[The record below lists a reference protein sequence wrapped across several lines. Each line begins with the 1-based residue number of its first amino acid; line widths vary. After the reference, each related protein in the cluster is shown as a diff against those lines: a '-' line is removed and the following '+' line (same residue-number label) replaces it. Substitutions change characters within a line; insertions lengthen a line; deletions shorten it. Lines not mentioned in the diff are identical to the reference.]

1 MGATTGPPPSAGSRK
16 AAWFVARRFFLTA
29 RRSPLLS
36 FISTIAVAG
45 VCLGTAALII
55 ALSILDGFER
65 EIKSTVINFTSHVH
79 VTGYSNR
86 PLDDPE
92 KSVRLMLERVPG
104 VRSVLPYAAR
114 EGMIRSRAGVD
125 GVYLKGLDTAFD
137 DGRLA
142 RQITAGAF
150 PGVPRGMAPV
160 ALGAGLA
167 RRLGVGPGDTVFVF
181 ALPAGAAASSAP
193 KGARFAVAA
202 IFESGMAEYDDVF
215 AVTTLEAASALF
227 AIPGKVTGFEVMVDD
242 LARVDSV
249 AAGIEEVLGYP
260 HAARTVFS
268 VYRNLFSWAELQ
280 KKLSPILLSLIVVVA
295 TVNII
300 GTVLMFVLEKSRE
313 IGVLKSVGAGARFL
327 RRIFHYQGVL
337 IGAAGVALGNLL
349 ALGLLWVQLEFRPL
363 SLPADIYYM
372 NAVPVQLDPW
382 NFAAVSAL
390 TLLLSYLTTIVPA
403 AAAAATDPVKI
414 FRFG

>member
-1 MGATTGPPPSAGSRK
+1 MTSRRVS
-16 AAWFVARRFFLTA
+16 WFVARRFFLTS
-29 RRSPLLS
+29 RRSSLLS
-36 FISTIAVAG
+36 FISTIAIAG

-65 EIKSTVINFTSHVH
+65 EIKTTVINFTSHVH
-79 VTGYSNR
+79 VAGYSNK
-86 PLDDPE
+86 PLTDPDR
-92 KSVRLMLERVPG
+92 SVRLMRERVPG
-104 VRSVLPYAAR
+104 IRSVMPYAAR
-114 EGMIRSRAGVD
+114 EGMIRSRLGVE
-125 GVYLKGLDTAFD
+125 GVYLKGIDTSRD

-142 RQITAGAF
+142 RQITLPTDGNAAT
-150 PGVPRGMAPV
+150 VPRG
-160 ALGAGLA
+160 
-167 RRLGVGPGDTVFVF
+167 
-181 ALPAGAAASSAP
+181 
-193 KGARFAVAA
+193 KRFAVTG
-202 IFESGMAEYDDVF
+202 IFESGMAEYDEVF
-215 AVTTLEAASALF
+215 AVTTLDAATDLF
-227 AIPGKVTGFEVMVDD
+227 RIPGQVTGYDVMVEDIST
-242 LARVDSV
+242 VDSV
-249 AAGIEEVLGYP
+249 AAGIEAALGYP

-313 IGVLKSVGAGARFL
+313 IGVLKSLGAGVGMI

-337 IGAAGVALGNLL
+337 IGLAGVLLGNAL
-349 ALGLLWVQLEFRPL
+349 AFVLLWIQLTWAPL

-372 NAVPVQLDPW
+372 NTVPVLLDPW
-382 NFAAVSAL
+382 NFIAVSAL

-403 AAAAATDPVKI
+403 VAAGRTDPVKI

>member
-1 MGATTGPPPSAGSRK
+1 MTTRRVS
-16 AAWFVARRFFLTA
+16 WFVARRFFLTA

-36 FISTIAVAG
+36 FISTIAIAG

-65 EIKSTVINFTSHVH
+65 EIKATVINFTSHVH
-79 VTGYSNR
+79 VAGYSNR
-86 PLDDPE
+86 PLADPGR
-92 KSVRLMLERVPG
+92 SVRLMLDSVPG
-104 VRSVLPYAAR
+104 IRTAMPYAAR
-114 EGMIRSRAGVD
+114 EGMIRSRLGVE
-125 GVYLKGLDTAFD
+125 GVYLKGIDTSRD
-137 DGRLA
+137 DGRLG

-150 PGVPRGMAPV
+150 PGAPRGALPPV
-160 ALGAGLA
+160 AVGASLA
-167 RRLGVGPGDTVFVF
+167 RKLGVAVGDSVFVF
-181 ALPAGAAASSAP
+181 ALPTDGSASAAP
-193 KGARFAVAA
+193 RGKRFAVSGV
-202 IFESGMAEYDDVF
+202 FESGMAEYDEVF
-215 AVTTLEAASALF
+215 AVTTLEAASDLF
-227 AIPGKVTGFEVMVDD
+227 RIPGQVTGYDVMVDD
-242 LARVDSV
+242 VATVDTV
-249 AAGIEEVLGYP
+249 AARIEAVLGYP

-313 IGVLKSVGAGARFL
+313 IGVLKSLGAGVGMI

-337 IGAAGVALGNLL
+337 IGLAGVLLGNAL
-349 ALGLLWVQLEFRPL
+349 AFALLWIQLEWAPL

-372 NAVPVQLDPW
+372 NTVPVLLDPW
-382 NFAAVSAL
+382 NFIAVSAL

-403 AAAAATDPVKI
+403 VAAGRTDPVKI